1 MESMEQDARQRL
13 YNEIGQMRSNSANS
27 TISNNMYM
35 NSVEM
40 AQASMAPNQ
49 VYQGGSFNRLLGN
62 FSNGNNQ
69 QNIPSNMS
77 SSLTFPPNSQ
87 RFMVPRMYDN
97 ELPHS
102 GNFMNGDNCVLPG
115 LNSQHQHMCDRYRQ
129 INHHDHIA
137 LLNQLDSG
145 FASSNQSHKSHQS
158 LQSHPSHSSQQSLQ
172 QSQYCQLNTLRSDHQ
187 RTSSAPPQSMISSMG
202 SSLKGMIGER
212 NIENVDG
219 SPASSFV
226 KIQDQQLHKPQHTQ
240 NEASGFQALQGPA
253 AAEEAAKKSSVHYF
267 PCRAKGMDLDHNFET
282 AFFSIS
288 ENTPHGTE
296 LYCSHPLC
304 KSGGCKFRYCAICK
318 APAARRN
325 FRKRHEHAGNDQNP
339 KTKREKS
346 SSEKV
351 PAKRQRSGA
360 MKNVMSKSDPGRT
373 MSVSS
378 DTSALTESG
387 TSWND
392 VLNERPDSDDE
403 VSISA
408 WIKKVLSVS
417 NKLKKPPS
425 RSNSSSSNINT
436 TTSSGDI

>member
-1 MESMEQDARQRL
+1 MEQDARQRL

-27 TISNNMYM
+27 TNMYM

-49 VYQGGSFNRLLGN
+49 VYQGGSFNRLLGS

-69 QNIPSNMS
+69 QNIPSNMP
-77 SSLTFPPNSQ
+77 SSLAFPPNSQ

-97 ELPHS
+97 EIPHS
-102 GNFMNGDNCVLPG
+102 SNFMNGDNCVLPG

-158 LQSHPSHSSQQSLQ
+158 HQSHPSHSAQQSLQ
-172 QSQYCQLNTLRSDHQ
+172 QSQYCQLNTLRADHQ

-212 NIENVDG
+212 NIENIED
-219 SPASSFV
+219 SPASFA

-267 PCRAKGMDLDHNFET
+267 PCRAKGMDLDHNFEH
-282 AFFSIS
+282 FSPFLRI
-288 ENTPHGTE
+288 
-296 LYCSHPLC
+296 PLMAPSYIARILSV
-304 KSGGCKFRYCAICK
+304 KVEGVNFATVQFAKLLQQGGIFGK
-318 APAARRN
+318 
-325 FRKRHEHAGNDQNP
+325 
-339 KTKREKS
+339 
-346 SSEKV
+346 
-351 PAKRQRSGA
+351 
-360 MKNVMSKSDPGRT
+360 
-373 MSVSS
+373 
-378 DTSALTESG
+378 G
-387 TSWND
+387 TSMLVTNKI
-392 VLNERPDSDDE
+392 LEERERRLLLRKYQQRDKGLE
-403 VSISA
+403 Q
-408 WIKKVLSVS
+408 
-417 NKLKKPPS
+417 
-425 RSNSSSSNINT
+425 
-436 TTSSGDI
+436 